1 EDRLCAKK
9 ALLVRRA
16 GHERNAGRLV
26 EGILDAVAPENVNA
40 SFEGE
45 VPQWLNGNR
54 GEDIDEVDGRIDRG
68 LREIREFREQRIEA
82 LECPART
89 AAAPDVGL
97 QPGRRLSPERDQ

>member
-1 EDRLCAKK
+1 KK

-16 GHERNAGRLV
+16 GHERNPGWLV

-40 SFEGE
+40 NFDGE
-45 VPQWLNGNR
+45 VPQRLNGNR

-68 LREIREFREQRIEA
+68 LREIRKFREQRIEG

-89 AAAPDVGL
+89 AAARDVGL
-97 QPGRRLSPERDQ
+97 QSQPWLAP